1 MPQTILVEQTVKRI
15 SPYPKRVQR
24 RCKLQTTT
32 DDRDDP
38 HEARTGS
45 ADPELIAK
53 TNSATDN
60 STVSRRGTGQS
71 QRLTSAHSNSRH
83 DES

>member
-1 MPQTILVEQTVKRI
+1 MPQIILVEQTVKRI

-45 ADPELIAK
+45 ADPELVTK
-53 TNSATDN
+53 TNGATDN
-60 STVSRRGTGQS
+60 PTVSRRGTGQS
-71 QRLTSAHSNSRH
+71 QRLGTAHSISIY

>member
-24 RCKLQTTT
+24 RCKLQTMT

-45 ADPELIAK
+45 ADPELVTKPNGTIELQQRVDA
-53 TNSATDN
+53 ARA
-60 STVSRRGTGQS
+60 SR
-71 QRLTSAHSNSRH
+71 N
-83 DES
+83 D